1 MNYDKNFIDG
11 LNIIAKYIPKDSDRN
26 LAAEHDKIYYG
37 EYDWVTDKEDI
48 ERLEKLTWFEDE
60 DGWAYYV

>member
-1 MNYDKNFIDG
+1 VNYDRNFIDG
-11 LNIIAKYIPKDSDRN
+11 LNIIAKYVPKDSDRN

>member
-48 ERLEKLTWFEDE
+48 ERLEKLGWFEDE
-60 DGWAYYV
+60 DYWAYYV

>member
-1 MNYDKNFIDG
+1 VNYDKNFIDG

>member
-37 EYDWVTDKEDI
+37 EHDWVTDKEDI